1 MAITADQVKSL
12 RQRTGAGMMDCKR
25 ALAEAEGAI
34 DRAVSILR
42 ERGLAAA
49 QKKSGRATHEGIVGH
64 YIHAG
69 AKLAVLVEVNCE
81 TDFVARTEDFQG
93 LVRDLAMQVAAS
105 NPFYVRRDDIGQ
117 EEVDAEK
124 EIYRKQAS
132 NSRRPEHVMDKIVDG
147 KLQKYYSEVC
157 LYEQP
162 FVKDPSVSVEDLIK
176 AKIAT
181 LKENIT
187 VKRFC
192 RFKVGEEAY

>member
-1 MAITADQVKSL
+1 MTITAEQVKSL

-25 ALAEAEGAI
+25 ALTQAEGAV

-42 ERGLAAA
+42 EKGLAVA
-49 QKKSGRATHEGIVGH
+49 QKKSGRDTHEGIVGQ

-69 AKLAVLVEVNCE
+69 GKLGVLVEVNCE

-105 NPFYVRRDDIGQ
+105 NPLYVHRDDVGP

-124 EIYRKQAS
+124 EIYWKQAS
-132 NSRRPEHVMDKIVDG
+132 SSGRPEHVMDKIIEG
-147 KLQKYYSEVC
+147 KLQKHYSEVC
-157 LYEQP
+157 LYDQP
-162 FVKDPSVSVEDLIK
+162 FVKDPSISIEDLIK
-176 AKIAT
+176 TKIAT

-187 VKRFC
+187 VRRFC
-192 RFKVGEEAY
+192 RFKVGEDT

>member
-1 MAITADQVKSL
+1 MAITAEQVKSL

-25 ALAEAEGAI
+25 ALTEAEGAV

-42 ERGLAAA
+42 EKGLAVA
-49 QKKSGRATHEGIVGH
+49 QKKSGRDTHEGIVGQ

-69 AKLAVLVEVNCE
+69 GRLGVLVEVNCE
-81 TDFVARTEDFQG
+81 TDFVARTEDFQS

-105 NPFYVRRDDIGQ
+105 NPLYVHRDDVGQ
-117 EEVDAEK
+117 DEVGTEK
-124 EIYRKQAS
+124 EIYRKQAA
-132 NSRRPEHVMDKIVDG
+132 NSGRPDHVMDRIIEG
-147 KLQKYYSEVC
+147 KLQKHYAEVC

-162 FVKDPSVSVEDLIK
+162 FVKDPSVTVEDLIK

-187 VKRFC
+187 VRRFC
-192 RFKVGEEAY
+192 RFKVGEDT